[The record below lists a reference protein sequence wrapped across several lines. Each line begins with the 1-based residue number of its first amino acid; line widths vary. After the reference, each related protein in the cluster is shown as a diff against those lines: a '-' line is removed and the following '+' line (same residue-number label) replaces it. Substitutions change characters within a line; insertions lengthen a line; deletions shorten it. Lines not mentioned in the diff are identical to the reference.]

1 MASKKNKLLLISL
14 ICIVFV
20 ILLVVSGFRLAQL
33 TYIDDKMEG
42 KDVGKAP
49 PHTDEYEKKMT
60 DKCIKNNQDPV
71 SRLLCKTNT
80 VTKNL
85 RIFVGVFL
93 ISLIALI
100 VCGVKA
106 IRS

>member
-1 MASKKNKLLLISL
+1 MASKKNKLLLFSVIG
-14 ICIVFV
+14 IVFV
-20 ILLVVSGFRLAQL
+20 VLIVVSGFKLAQL

-93 ISLIALI
+93 VSLIGLI
-100 VCGVKA
+100 VCSVKA
-106 IRS
+106 VRC